1 MIQQSSWTP
10 YLDIL
15 PAFLLIFAAALLLTP
30 LIGFIAKKYK
40 YIDLPIALRKRTDK
54 TLAQRI
60 HKVPKLR
67 LGGLAVLIPF
77 ILALIFMADGNS
89 KIWGLILGLIVLIV
103 GGVIDDKYELSANKQ
118 MLLQVIAA
126 VIVVVAGTTILK
138 FDIFGTTLN
147 FNLFTTDINFG
158 LFIYHM
164 IFPAD
169 IITILWILVIIN
181 AINWMSGIDAIG
193 EITTFITAFTIMLLS
208 VRAGQ
213 NDIAMVSALLA
224 AGLLGFIPYNFP
236 PSKIMSGTAGT
247 TGYGFIIA
255 VLAII
260 SGSKITSALMLLSIP
275 ILDMVW
281 VMIYRFIKLKN
292 EPFFKRPFVGG
303 NVHLHHRLMSL
314 GLTNAQTLYVESS
327 VIGLISVLVF
337 YLGGFSMPLISLV
350 IIFTV
355 LLIVFS
361 VISIVSRK
369 KKNTVI
375 TRPPKD
381 TPPSITTSEESP
393 EERYAY

>member
-1 MIQQSSWTP
+1 MIQQASWAP
-10 YLDIL
+10 YFDIL
-15 PAFLLIFAAALLLTP
+15 PAFLLVFAAALLITP

-77 ILALIFMADGNS
+77 LLALIFMAGGDH
-89 KIWGLILGLIVLIV
+89 KIWGLILGLLVLVI

-126 VIVVVAGTTILK
+126 LIVVLAGTTIMK

-147 FNLFTTDINFG
+147 FNLFATDINFG

-213 NDIAMVSALLA
+213 NEIALVSALLA

-292 EPFFKRPFVGG
+292 EPFLKRPFIGG
-303 NVHLHHRLMSL
+303 NVHLHHRLMAL

-355 LLIVFS
+355 LLIIFS
-361 VISIVSRK
+361 IISIVSRK
-369 KKNTVI
+369 KKNIVTPRI
-375 TRPPKD
+375 PKD
-381 TPPSITTSEESP
+381 TPPPVTSSEQSP